1 MPEKKPFYIDE
12 NALREKLLNYQVSF
26 NPASL
31 NFLENEI
38 DHVKTKAPIELP
50 DAKKILQVVAIPA
63 IVIVFGVIAYFGF
76 NYIKDISEQSAAKKD
91 SVATVK
97 PIVAPKVEIKKE
109 EVKPPV
115 VTTASVAPEIKK
127 KDSIVETPVVASHS
141 ISITAKEVKDTDK
154 KSPKDQVVIAKKD
167 DESSSAKSTHTKP
180 DSVKKT
186 PVDTAAVAK
195 KKKKKKKASDV
206 TEEIRQSTQQP
217 NSSDDDVVVPN
228 N

>member
-1 MPEKKPFYIDE
+1 MKKFIIFIDKHITK
-12 NALREKLLNYQVSF
+12 NDRLFTIGVY
-26 NPASL
+26 P
-31 NFLENEI
+31 EI
-38 DHVKTKAPIELP
+38 DALYIQKQDSSDI
-50 DAKKILQVVAIPA
+50 ISR
-63 IVIVFGVIAYFGF
+63 
-76 NYIKDISEQSAAKKD
+76 YIKDISEQSAAKKD